1 MHSSRKQKEKK
12 VRDKSFSLFFKANFI
27 FTCIIFILFL
37 QYNNNYQIVDFF
49 LAFLGA
55 ISSAAILYALLY
67 LLLFVF
73 NFTGRFGLYLTG
85 FVFLLIDIGLLVD
98 FFIYKVFK
106 FHINGMVINI
116 LTSPD
121 AMDSIQ
127 AGIMPIVALFVIFAF
142 LLIAEIYLIKK
153 LQQKDKNTKSLL
165 NRRLNKLIIIPLILI
180 VLSEKVGYGV
190 SSLFSNK
197 AVTSKFKVI
206 PLYQPLTFNRIAAKY
221 FGIKPKV
228 EANNTIDLNADF
240 NYPLKPIELVDHPQK
255 FNIFIF
261 ASDSVSASRINPQI
275 TPNIEA
281 FKQDVIE
288 LANHHTG
295 GNSTRFGIFSMM
307 YGLNASYWFTAE
319 SAKKGSVL
327 FDVLKQ
333 LNYQINITSSTNTNW
348 PEFKNTCYVNV
359 QDSIKDDFEGKPW
372 KKDQQSAAYFNDWVA
387 KQDISKPM
395 FSFVFLDAPHG
406 YSFPKEVNPFN
417 ASDEQINYLTV
428 EKGSDEIKM
437 VERQHNNAIYYN
449 DQLFGKMISQLKQKG
464 LYKDSLIIYT
474 SDHGQEFFE
483 FGNFGHNTDFSVAQ
497 THVPM
502 LIKLPDSLKQ
512 KITLPTIM
520 SGSSLKALS
529 SHIDIVPTIL
539 TLIGVKNPIDDYSNG
554 KNIFDASYTRE
565 KVVCSNWN
573 NNAIITNKQIYIFSN
588 TPDKIFSNE
597 IRDSQT
603 YQALTNVSTSSQKV
617 MQVIHENRRFL
628 K

>member
-1 MHSSRKQKEKK
+1 MRSSRKQKEKK
-12 VRDKSFSLFFKANFI
+12 VHDKSFSLFFKANFI

-55 ISSAAILYALLY
+55 ISSAAIIYALLY
-67 LLLFVF
+67 LLLFIF
-73 NFTGRFGLYLTG
+73 NFTGQLGLYLTG
-85 FVFLLIDIGLLVD
+85 LVFLLIDIGLLVD
-98 FFIYKVFK
+98 FLIYKVFK
-106 FHINGMVINI
+106 FHINGMVMNI

-127 AGIMPIVALFVIFAF
+127 VGIMPIVAVFIVFALLF
-142 LLIAEIYLIKK
+142 IAEIYLIKK
-153 LQQKDKNTKSLL
+153 LQQKDKNAKKSL

-180 VLSEKVGYGV
+180 VLSEKVAYGV

-197 AVTSKFKVI
+197 VVTSKFKVI

-221 FGIKPKV
+221 FGIKPKL
-228 EANNTIDLNADF
+228 EANNTIELNANF
-240 NYPLKPIELVDHPQK
+240 NYPLKPIEIVDQPQK

-261 ASDSVSASRINPQI
+261 ASDSVSASRINQQI

-281 FKQDVIE
+281 FKQDAIE
-288 LANHHTG
+288 LANHHSG

-348 PEFKNTCYVNV
+348 PEFKNTCYINV

-387 KQDISKPM
+387 KQDVSKPM

-417 ASDEQINYLTV
+417 ATDERINYLTV
-428 EKGSDEIKM
+428 KKGSDEIKM
-437 VERQHNNAIYYN
+437 VERQYNNAIYYN

-464 LYKDSLIIYT
+464 LYKNSLIIFT
-474 SDHGQEFFE
+474 ADHGQEFFK
-483 FGNFGHNTDFSVAQ
+483 FGNFGHNTNFSPAQ

-520 SGSSLKALS
+520 SGNSLKALS

-554 KNIFDASYTRE
+554 KNIFDANYTRE

-603 YQALTNVSTSSQKV
+603 YQTLSNVSTSSQRV
-617 MQVIHENRRFL
+617 MQVIHENRQFL